1 MNKTPIDSK
10 VVDQKLRNCGIDD
23 MAEAT
28 IRDVVRVVNQI
39 EAETGEKFVRM
50 EMGVPGL
57 QPSKV
62 GIEAE
67 KKALDN
73 GVASAYPML
82 EGIKPL
88 KEEASKFVKNFMNV
102 DLKPEGIVPTVGS
115 MQGGYAAFMLVAACD
130 AKKDTVLFLDPGFP
144 VQKTQLDVLGQKYI
158 SFDIYNYRGAKLKS
172 KLEEFLEVGN
182 IAGIVYSNPNNPS
195 WICLNEDEL
204 KSIGELAN
212 QYDTIVIEDLAYFA
226 MDFRSDL
233 GKPGVAPYQPTVA
246 NYTNNYLLMISS
258 SKVFSYAG
266 QRIGLLCISDQLFSR
281 RFENLRSRFGTE
293 EFGYTFI
300 YRIIYALSSGTT
312 HSSQYALCAMLRAA
326 NEGSFDFIKEVKEY
340 GERAHVMKEIFLKN
354 GFELTYDTDVDQPL
368 ADGFY
373 FTISYPGMTGP
384 ELNKELLYY
393 GISAICLNETGS
405 IKEGLRACVS
415 QVSRSQFTDLEF
427 RLKEFA
433 KHHHFE
439 DKLD

>member
-1 MNKTPIDSK
+1 
-10 VVDQKLRNCGIDD
+10 
-23 MAEAT
+23 
-28 IRDVVRVVNQI
+28 
-39 EAETGEKFVRM
+39 
-50 EMGVPGL
+50 
-57 QPSKV
+57 
-62 GIEAE
+62 
-67 KKALDN
+67 
-73 GVASAYPML
+73 ML

-405 IKEGLRACVS
+405 VKEGLRACVS
-415 QVSRSQFTDLEF
+415 QVSRSQFADLEL